1 MTSVVPDYVPGL
13 ELDAAGRADAL
24 LLVERVRA
32 LHRARTTD
40 QAEDTWA
47 EPVANYLD
55 PALSEAEKAL
65 VFARVPLPLALSCEL
80 VGANSWK
87 AIDVAGTPV
96 VITRDKQGQVH
107 AMLNV
112 CRHRGAEVCA
122 PGLGRSRT
130 LTCPYHAWSYTMDGS
145 LAGLYGADTF
155 GEVDKGR
162 RGLVQLPC
170 EERLGLVFVC
180 LTPGLEMDLDSW
192 LGGMAEKLA
201 HLRLEETHHFS
212 TRMMPGPN
220 WKVAVEGYL
229 EGYHFASLHTD
240 TVFKTNLSNTAAWDA
255 FGPHQRNAFALR
267 PVADLPDD
275 VPSEQLDPATLA
287 GPIVWLFPGFAI
299 AGGWRDRIA
308 VAFVMPGRT
317 PEESMTEQRILTRE
331 PVTDD
336 HARHEAEFARDWFYD
351 VTYGEDYLTG
361 FGVQKGIPA
370 LQGETMLFGRNE
382 PGVQHLHR
390 ALNEIMAAHHRAPYP
405 LPRTAQ
411 A

>member
-1 MTSVVPDYVPGL
+1 MTALVPDYVPGL
-13 ELDAAGRADAL
+13 ELDPQAREKAL
-24 LLVERVRA
+24 RLVDRVRA
-32 LHRARTTD
+32 LHAAGSTD
-40 QAEDTWA
+40 QAPGTWV

-55 PALSEAEKAL
+55 PELFEAEKAL
-65 VFARVPLPLALSCEL
+65 LFRTVPLPLALSCEL
-80 VGANSWK
+80 VGGNSWK

-96 VITRDKQGQVH
+96 VITRDAKGAVH

-122 PGLGRSRT
+122 PGLGKSRT
-130 LTCPYHAWSYTMDGS
+130 LTCPYHAWSYRMDGQ
-145 LAGLYGADTF
+145 LAGVYGASTF
-155 GEVDKGR
+155 GDFDKEQ
-162 RGLVQLPC
+162 RGLVRLPV

-180 LTPGLEMDLDSW
+180 LTPGMPMDLDAW
-192 LGGMAEKLA
+192 LGDMAPVLA
-201 HLRLEETHHFS
+201 DLRLDECHHFS

-229 EGYHFASLHTD
+229 EGYHFASLHTN
-240 TVFKTNLSNTAAWDA
+240 TVFKTNLSNTSAWDA

-267 PVADLPDD
+267 PVETLGDTPR
-275 VPSEQLDPATLA
+275 EQWDPAMLA

-308 VAFVMPGRT
+308 VAFPLPGAT
-317 PEESMTEQRILTRE
+317 PTESMTEQRILTRQ
-331 PVTDD
+331 PVGDD

-361 FGVQKGIPA
+361 YGVQKGIPA
-370 LQGETMLFGRNE
+370 LQDQTMIFGRNE

-390 ALNEIMAAHHRAPYP
+390 SINAVMAEHHVAPHP
-405 LPRTAQ
+405 LPRTAE

>member
-13 ELDAAGRADAL
+13 ELDAAGREDAL
-24 LLVERVRA
+24 ALVERVRA
-32 LHRARTTD
+32 LHRAKTTD
-40 QAEDTWA
+40 RAVGTWE

-55 PALSEAEKAL
+55 PALFEAEKAL
-65 VFARVPLPLALSCEL
+65 VFAQVPLPLALSCEL
-80 VGANSWK
+80 VGPNSWK

-96 VITRDKQGQVH
+96 VVTRDAQGQVH

-130 LTCPYHAWSYTMDGS
+130 LTCPYHAWSYRMDGS
-145 LAGLYGADTF
+145 LTGLYGADTF
-155 GEVDKGR
+155 GEFDR
-162 RGLVQLPC
+162 SERGLVRLPC

-180 LTPGLEMDLDSW
+180 LTPGLAMDLDSW

-201 HLRLEETHHFS
+201 HLRLEECFHYS

-240 TVFKTNLSNTAAWDA
+240 TVFKTNLSNTAAWDS
-255 FGPHQRNAFALR
+255 FGPHQRHAFALR

-275 VPSEQLDPATLA
+275 TPPEQLDPATLA

-308 VAFVMPGRT
+308 VAFVLPGKT
-317 PEESMTEQRILTRE
+317 PEESMTEQRILTRM

-361 FGVQKGIPA
+361 FGVQKGMPA
-370 LQGETMLFGRNE
+370 LQEHTQVFGRNE

-390 ALNEIMAAHHRAPYP
+390 ALNDIMAANHREPYP
-405 LPRTAQ
+405 LPRTATS
-411 A
+411 

>member
-1 MTSVVPDYVPGL
+1 MTSVVPDYIPGL
-13 ELDAAGRADAL
+13 ELDEAGREDAMR
-24 LLVERVRA
+24 LVDRVRT
-32 LHRARTTD
+32 LHRSKTTD
-40 QAEDTWA
+40 QADSTWL

-55 PALSEAEKAL
+55 PALFEAEKAL
-65 VFARVPLPLALSCEL
+65 VFALVPLPLALSCEL
-80 VGANSWK
+80 VGPNSWK

-96 VITRDKQGQVH
+96 VITRDATGQVH

-112 CRHRGAEVCA
+112 CRHRGAQVCA
-122 PGLGRSRT
+122 PGLGKSRT
-130 LTCPYHAWSYTMDGS
+130 LTCPYHAWSYSMDGS

-155 GEVDKGR
+155 GELDKGS
-162 RGLVQLPC
+162 RGLVRLPA
-170 EERLGLVFVC
+170 EERLGLIFVC
-180 LTPGLEMDLDSW
+180 LTPGIEMDLDSW
-192 LGGMAEKLA
+192 LGEMADKLA

-229 EGYHFASLHTD
+229 EGYHFASLHAN
-240 TVFKTNLSNTAAWDA
+240 TVFKTNLSNTAAWDS
-255 FGPHQRNAFALR
+255 FGAHQRNAFALR
-267 PVADLPDD
+267 PVAELAED
-275 VPSEQLDPATLA
+275 VPRESLDPATLA

-308 VAFVMPGRT
+308 VAFVLPGKT

-331 PVTDD
+331 PVIDD

-361 FGVQKGIPA
+361 FGVQKGMPA
-370 LQGETMLFGRNE
+370 LQEQTQIFGRNE

-390 ALNEIMAAHHRAPYP
+390 TINSIMAANHREPYA
-405 LPRTAQ
+405 LPRTAPV
-411 A
+411 

>member
-1 MTSVVPDYVPGL
+1 MTSLVPDYIPGL
-13 ELDAAGRADAL
+13 ELDEAGREDAL
-24 LLVERVRA
+24 RLVDRVRT
-32 LHRARTTD
+32 LHRSTSTD
-40 QAEDTWA
+40 QADGTWL

-55 PALSEAEKAL
+55 PALFEAEKAL

-80 VGANSWK
+80 VGPNSWK
-87 AIDVAGTPV
+87 AIDVVGTPV
-96 VITRDKQGQVH
+96 VITRDAKGQVH

-122 PGLGRSRT
+122 PGLGKSRT
-130 LTCPYHAWSYTMDGS
+130 LTCPYHAWSYAMDGS
-145 LAGLYGADTF
+145 LAGLYGAATF
-155 GEVDKGR
+155 GELDKSS
-162 RGLVQLPC
+162 RGLVPLPA
-170 EERLGLVFVC
+170 EERHGLVFVC

-192 LGGMAEKLA
+192 LGDMAEKLA

-229 EGYHFASLHTD
+229 EGYHFASLHAN

-275 VPSEQLDPATLA
+275 VPREQLDPATLA

-308 VAFVMPGRT
+308 VAFVLPGKT
-317 PEESMTEQRILTRE
+317 PQESMTEQRILTRV
-331 PVTDD
+331 PVTED
-336 HARHEAEFARDWFYD
+336 HARHAAEFARDWFYD

-361 FGVQKGIPA
+361 FGVQKGMPA
-370 LQGETMLFGRNE
+370 LQEQTQIFGRNE

-390 ALNEIMAAHHRAPYP
+390 ALNGIMAANHRDPYP

>member
-1 MTSVVPDYVPGL
+1 MTSVVPDYIPGL
-13 ELDAAGRADAL
+13 KLDEAGREDAL
-24 LLVERVRA
+24 RLVDRVRT
-32 LHRARTTD
+32 LHRSKTTD
-40 QAEDTWA
+40 QANSTWL

-55 PALSEAEKAL
+55 PALFEAEKVL

-80 VGANSWK
+80 VGPNSWK

-96 VITRDKQGQVH
+96 VITRDAKGQVH

-122 PGLGRSRT
+122 PGPGRSRT

-145 LAGLYGADTF
+145 LGGLYGADTF
-155 GEVDKGR
+155 GELDKGS
-162 RGLVQLPC
+162 RGLVRLPA

-192 LGGMAEKLA
+192 LGEMAEKLA

-229 EGYHFASLHTD
+229 EGYHFASLHTN

-267 PVADLPDD
+267 PVADLLED

-308 VAFVMPGRT
+308 VAFVLPGKT
-317 PEESMTEQRILTRE
+317 PEESMTEQRILTRV
-331 PVTDD
+331 PITDD
-336 HARHEAEFARDWFYD
+336 HAKHEAEFARDWFYD
-351 VTYGEDYLTG
+351 VTYGEDYTTG
-361 FGVQKGIPA
+361 FGVQKGMPA
-370 LQGETMLFGRNE
+370 LQEQTQIFGRNE
-382 PGVQHLHR
+382 PGVQHLHG
-390 ALNEIMAAHHRAPYP
+390 ALNGIMAANHRDPYA